1 MSIDEVLDMLKRFKD
16 SPDKK
21 EKVVNWSQL
30 HDQNMTICRCNCS
43 TFYMNYAVKVFT
55 ELWVLYNF
63 MYIVNS
69 YTCIFTVPFNE
80 LFIVVSWH
88 VLNLRIHVFTL
99 YVYMCF
105 TITVYFC
112 VFSGRIWV
120 YAAELV
126 WRVQIFPSVP
136 RERITHYSSIVRR
149 NHWERISNV
158 SVKNVKMYCI
168 ALKGVCFLCLVAYTF
183 WLVSRYMAL
192 GIALRYVL
200 EALKKQH
207 NSKMYFFGI
216 AALDRFKTRYASW
229 NFDVLFMVQEVHLN
243 I

>member
-1 MSIDEVLDMLKRFKD
+1 MIRIWLFVDAIVLPFIWTMQLKF
-16 SPDKK
+16 
-21 EKVVNWSQL
+21 L
-30 HDQNMTICRCNCS
+30 QNYE
-43 TFYMNYAVKVFT
+43 FYIISCT
-55 ELWVLYNF
+55 LWIL
-63 MYIVNS
+63 
-69 YTCIFTVPFNE
+69 TCIFTVPFNG

-158 SVKNVKMYCI
+158 SVKNISMYCI

-229 NFDVLFMVQEVHLN
+229 ILMFFLWFKKF

>member
-1 MSIDEVLDMLKRFKD
+1 MIRIWPFVDAIVLPFIWTMQLKF
-16 SPDKK
+16 
-21 EKVVNWSQL
+21 L
-30 HDQNMTICRCNCS
+30 QNYE
-43 TFYMNYAVKVFT
+43 FYMISCT
-55 ELWVLYNF
+55 CTLWIL
-63 MYIVNS
+63 
-69 YTCIFTVPFNE
+69 TCIFTVPFNE

-158 SVKNVKMYCI
+158 SVKISKCI
-168 ALKGVCFLCLVAYTF
+168 VLHWRVCVFSALLLILFDWF
-183 WLVSRYMAL
+183 P
-192 GIALRYVL
+192 GIWHW
-200 EALKKQH
+200 E
-207 NSKMYFFGI
+207 
-216 AALDRFKTRYASW
+216 
-229 NFDVLFMVQEVHLN
+229 
-243 I
+243 